1 MSQLADVQTFNDLAK
16 TVASPSDLHRLM
28 QEISREMGFDYF
40 ALVHHV
46 DLRPQGSLVN
56 HIVTRDYMALSDYP
70 QAWVDEYIANKIVS
84 NDPVLLASQR
94 SMAGFPWSK
103 IPEIITMTPA
113 HRELTER
120 TRQAGI
126 SDGFTVP
133 AHVPGEMIG
142 SCNFAVGPS
151 HGPPEGNFMMAQLIG
166 AFAFEGGRQLVAR
179 MRDIQDDAPVKL
191 TQREMEC
198 IVLVAKGKSDWEIGK
213 ILNLSPDTVASYIKK
228 ARERYDV
235 SARIQ
240 VVLRACFDG
249 TIPLS
254 ELF

>member
-1 MSQLADVQTFNDLAK
+1 MSQLADVQKFNELAK
-16 TVASPSDLHRLM
+16 AVASPSDLHRLM
-28 QEISREMGFDYF
+28 QEISREMGFDHF

-46 DLRPQGSLVN
+46 DLRPRGTLVD
-56 HIVTRDYMALSDYP
+56 HLVTRDFMALTDYP
-70 QAWVDEYIANKIVS
+70 QAWIEEYIENKIVS

-94 SMAGFPWSK
+94 TMAGFAWSK
-103 IPEIITMTPA
+103 IPKIIKMTSA

-126 SDGFTVP
+126 CDGFTVP

-142 SCNFAVGPS
+142 SCNFAVGPTHS
-151 HGPPEGNFMMAQLIG
+151 PPEDNFMMAQLIG

-179 MRDIQDDAPVKL
+179 MRDIQDASPVKL
-191 TQREMEC
+191 TQRQMEC

-213 ILNLSPDTVASYIKK
+213 ILGLSPETVASYIKS

-235 SARIQ
+235 PARIQ